1 MSYENNPLE
10 KLPSSRGGAKE
21 RSVYNDSE
29 YKGIV
34 DKELEEDVAGDYE
47 KKYVKR
53 TRIDLEGKELPGL
66 YNTVEAIPDDRLLP
80 DQFEDE
86 ESGEDKER
94 DDYVEKYNKQHD
106 GQYEIKLT
114 DKKISDNVEKVPL
127 VYNNAH
133 GKVARNDRRMDI
145 KRKAA

>member
-34 DKELEEDVAGDYE
+34 DKELDEDVAGDYE

-94 DDYVEKYNKQHD
+94 DDYVEEYNKQHE

-133 GKVARNDRRMDI
+133 GKVARNNRRMDI